1 MTVLLNRSYNGINA
15 GSVVEFSAELEA
27 ALVAQGLASA
37 SVAAVTP
44 GAQSRQ
50 DGPNTLIPVLVGT
63 GAIAAAASTLVINSP
78 NITANSKGFAQ
89 ISQAA
94 ADGTATSIVRVSAA
108 AGALTITANA
118 AATAQTEVSF
128 IVFA

>member
-1 MTVLLNRSYNGINA
+1 MTVLLNRSYNGFTT
-15 GSVVEFSAELEA
+15 GSVVEFPSELES
-27 ALVAQGLASA
+27 ALVAQGLASTSA
-37 SVAAVTP
+37 AAVTP
-44 GAQSRQ
+44 GAQSRT
-50 DGPNTLIPVLVGT
+50 DGTNTLIPVLVGT
-63 GAIAAAASTLVINSP
+63 GAIAAASATLVISSP

-118 AATAQTEVSF
+118 AATAATEVSF
-128 IVFA
+128 VVFA